1 MSAIP
6 QTPYGGPV
14 EYKFTGTSEPY
25 VFSNVTVVGTTP
37 EDGFDVTDSSQ
48 RITIT
53 YSEPVESVKC
63 EYSSGGQMAVTGTFE
78 TIPNADKTIW
88 TVIPGKT
95 FWESSDTA
103 WMFMFYAK
111 DAEGRVV
118 EGNTGKRRAATTG
131 LRSPAIWRG
140 PNLISSPQPD
150 LWRSFTSSPQPI
162 LPE

>member
-1 MSAIP
+1 M
-6 QTPYGGPV
+6 
-14 EYKFTGTSEPY
+14 
-25 VFSNVTVVGTTP
+25 FSNVTVVGTTP

-95 FWESSDTA
+95 FWESSDKA

-111 DAEGRVV
+111 GCGRP
-118 EGNTGKRRAATTG
+118 
-131 LRSPAIWRG
+131 SC
-140 PNLISSPQPD
+140 
-150 LWRSFTSSPQPI
+150 
-162 LPE
+162 